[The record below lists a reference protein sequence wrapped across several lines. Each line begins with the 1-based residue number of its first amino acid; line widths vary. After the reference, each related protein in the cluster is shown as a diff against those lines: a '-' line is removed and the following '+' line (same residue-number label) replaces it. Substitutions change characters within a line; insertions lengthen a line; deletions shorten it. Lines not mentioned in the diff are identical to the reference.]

1 MRFNR
6 RRSDRPDSARSRL
19 GSSLET
25 LENRQ
30 LLTHSGTD
38 IFSVYRPQDLA
49 VFNPITNQPSH
60 YSVIHHLNNNPGVND
75 PLFSNSGKILSGK
88 DRQGDEWT
96 ITVHGPGYAVV
107 TTTSPNSGTLSDN
120 IDTIQLVGTDINK
133 TYVTG
138 NVVSSFRVQT
148 SGTVPFNQ
156 LVATSGVRSIILHG
170 FNLQQDIAPPT
181 GLPNNA
187 NTKIQLLGGVR
198 YLEFH
203 DINAPID
210 AAASDAPI
218 NVIIGDPSIP
228 LKVKPTIVLD
238 SINNTVFN
246 STLLGTTT
254 PVAPALAPETTP
266 TVNIIVNGQ
275 LASLSLTSASAAIGT
290 VVAQQGFDPGATSSE
305 LFLLPTVNA
314 TGRTSVQ
321 ALGVGDLYV
330 YGAANNL
337 TASRN
342 SPPFQNG
349 FTGLD
354 HLSSGTFNGPVDA
367 VGLDVNGP
375 VGHLTFN
382 KGIGNTTGL
391 FTGVTASVNGSQFPA
406 ATFGTP
412 TSDTSYAAAGLISG
426 QVTATS
432 IRSVKIRAGEVTTQV
447 PLNPDFVQVRGI
459 GTIAYTVRPGAA
471 AVNTLIAS
479 SGNIGRVRVT
489 GDVVNSEIK
498 SGFHYPSFAAGLE
511 GTRAR
516 STIAPVRVNGNLVN
530 GVVSATYRPF
540 MNFYGSPNDVRGPG
554 KIVGTVTGAAVNTG
568 AATTLGNTGAGAY
581 ARVKIGKL
589 PEVQGA

>member
-19 GSSLET
+19 GSSLEA
-25 LENRQ
+25 LESRE
-30 LLTHSGTD
+30 LLTNSGSN
-38 IFSVYRPQDLA
+38 IFSVYHPQDLA
-49 VFNPITNQPSH
+49 VFNPITHQPSH

-75 PLFSNSGKILSGK
+75 PLFSNAGKIISGK
-88 DRQGDEWT
+88 DRQGDEYT
-96 ITVHGPGYAVV
+96 ITVHGPGYAIV

-138 NVVSSFRVQT
+138 NVVASFRVQ
-148 SGTVPFNQ
+148 SNGTIPFNQ
-156 LVATSGVRSIILHG
+156 LVATSGVRSVILHG
-170 FNLQQDIAPPT
+170 FDLQQDVAPAA

-187 NTKIQLLGGVR
+187 NTKIELLGGVR

-210 AAASDAPI
+210 TAAGDAPV

-238 SINNTVFN
+238 SINNSVFD
-246 STLLGTTT
+246 STLLGATT
-254 PVAPALAPETTP
+254 PVAPALAPQTTP
-266 TVNIIVNGQ
+266 TVNIIINGQ
-275 LASLSLTSASAAIGT
+275 LASLSLTSASADIGSVT
-290 VVAQQGFDPGATSSE
+290 ARQGFDPGATSSQM
-305 LFLLPTVNA
+305 FLLPTVNA

-321 ALGVGDLYV
+321 AIGADNLYV
-330 YGAANNL
+330 YGAATNL

-354 HLSSGTFNGPVDA
+354 HLGTATFNGPVDA

-391 FTGVTASVNGSQFPA
+391 FNGTTATGTAAQFPA
-406 ATFGTP
+406 SVFGTP
-412 TSDTSYAAAGLISG
+412 ADQTGYAAAGLISG
-426 QVTATS
+426 QVTATR
-432 IRSVKIRAGEVTTQV
+432 IRSVKINSTEVTTQV

-459 GTIAYTVRPGAA
+459 GTIAYTVRPGTA

-479 SGNIGRVRVT
+479 SGNIGRVKVN

-511 GTRAR
+511 GTRAP
-516 STIAPVRVNGNLVN
+516 STIAPVRVNGNLIN
-530 GVVSATYRPF
+530 GVTSATYRPF
-540 MNFYGSPNDVRGPG
+540 FNFYGGVNDVQGPG
-554 KIVGTVTGAAVNTG
+554 KVVGTVTGQAANTG
-568 AATTLGNTGAGAY
+568 AATPLGNSGAGVY
-581 ARVKIGKL
+581 ARVKVGKL
-589 PEVQGA
+589 PEVKGA